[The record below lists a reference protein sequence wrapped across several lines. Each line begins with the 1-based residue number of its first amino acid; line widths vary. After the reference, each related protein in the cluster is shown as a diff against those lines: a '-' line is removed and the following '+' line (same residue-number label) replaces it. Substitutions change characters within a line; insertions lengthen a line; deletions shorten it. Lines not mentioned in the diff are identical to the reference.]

1 MNSIFGPLPSQGA
14 RLGSLLVP
22 EYQYWERK
30 MSLLFKVLYAAH
42 ARGTHHK
49 LALDALQALD
59 VPDRDRWVR
68 LFLKHAETFMT
79 GAKTPDD
86 VFKDFKNHVLHPRD
100 GFWGGAPAAARDWY
114 GKTVAALEAS
124 DWPAAANAAGILSHY
139 VTDPVQPFH
148 TGQSEAESS
157 IHRAFEW
164 STAKSYA
171 DLVAIAIAA
180 ADPSPGIAVPERDDW
195 LEEMLRTAA
204 LHANKFYEKC
214 LAHYDINQGVV
225 DPPAGLDAVSRR
237 VIGNQIR
244 YASALFAIVLSRAI
258 LEAKVSPPDVEL
270 GLDTVLAT
278 LKIPM
283 KTLANRLADR
293 ADRDQVQRMYDEL
306 KATGTVEANLPEDDR
321 AVRDLHAAE
330 VVAAAQ
336 PRKPSAAPKAA
347 AAPAKTASPAP
358 KPAPKPSLAARL
370 ESVQAEHTPIPAA
383 PKLKPADNVV
393 DAPSI
398 GPRMADRLHARG
410 IDTVADL
417 LAGDAASLAAEL
429 GLSHVKKKDVAD
441 WQAQARLA
449 STIPG
454 LTGTGAQ
461 LIVGAGYRDLAA
473 IVAVPPA
480 KLAADVLA
488 YAASASGK
496 RILRD
501 GTPPDTERIET
512 WAANTRQALAA

>member
-1 MNSIFGPLPSQGA
+1 
-14 RLGSLLVP
+14 
-22 EYQYWERK
+22 

-49 LALDALQALD
+49 LALDALQGLD

-100 GFWGGAPAAARDWY
+100 NFWGGAPATARAWY
-114 GKTVAALEAS
+114 AKTVAALAAA
-124 DWPAAANAAGILSHY
+124 DWPAAVNAAGILSHY

-171 DLVAIAIAA
+171 ELVVIAA
-180 ADPSPGIAVPERDDW
+180 ADPAPEIAVPERDDW

-237 VIGNQIR
+237 IIGNQIR

-258 LEAKVSPPDVEL
+258 AESKVSPPDVEL

-278 LKIPM
+278 LQIPM

-293 ADRDQVQRMYDEL
+293 ADREQVQRMYDEL

-330 VVAAAQ
+330 VVTAAQ
-336 PRKPSAAPKAA
+336 PRKSTAAPKTVAA
-347 AAPAKTASPAP
+347 TVKAAPSNAP
-358 KPAPKPSLAARL
+358 KPAPAPKPTLAARL
-370 ESVQAEHTPIPAA
+370 EQVRSDQTPARPE
-383 PKLKPADNVV
+383 PRLKPADDVV

-398 GPRMADRLHARG
+398 GPRMAERLYARG
-410 IDTVADL
+410 IKTVADL

-429 GLSHVKKKDVAD
+429 GLAHVKKKDVAD

-449 STIPG
+449 STVPG

-488 YAASASGK
+488 FAASTSGK

-512 WAANTRQALAA
+512 WAENTRQALAA